1 MGERGGHG
9 VSSPDG
15 GGGSAAAA
23 GWFVSEGVA
32 RQGRE

>member
-32 RQGRE
+32 RRGRE